1 MRKALSILL
10 VLFIIV
16 TFVACDSGPET
27 PKDEDQTPSGQG
39 DEGGSGSQGSGENQ
53 PPKATYTVTFV
64 QEGVDN
70 VVKTYT
76 EGDPLWLYAPDLPFH
91 NVLGYY
97 YNWDTELDS
106 KVNSDMTVNRIEGEG
121 NVVFFLN
128 VDNHAIKI
136 IERKS
141 SGGWSDIKVSEF
153 PAVPEFEGYEGCW
166 NQTGDIGYFSSS
178 RQDITCWYFST
189 ETYGSTGMPKSFIVP
204 STNGALTFALSEYP
218 IKVTGNDLKFV
229 NKTEFPSAADGLT
242 QITESDCAAVISFL
256 GNDTLKTQFEDNSFN
271 DATDMLVAN
280 EDTSNLGFVNA
291 IKVMRQKTS
300 DNTWSIPRGAESQ
313 YVLKK
318 LIELGIGETFYS
330 YLSAGSSSVNCINSD
345 SFFISN
351 GKKRMVY
358 SYISGGEPVWAQYL
372 FGSTFNGYLWP
383 IKPIEQR

>member
-39 DEGGSGSQGSGENQ
+39 DGGGSGENQ

-76 EGDPLWLYAPDLPFH
+76 EGDSLWLHAPDLPFH

-97 YNWDTELDS
+97 YNWDAELDS

-136 IERKS
+136 IERKMS
-141 SGGWSDIKVSEF
+141 AGWSDIKVSEF
-153 PAVPEFEGYEGCW
+153 PAVPEIEGYDGHW
-166 NQTGDIGYFSSS
+166 DQTGDIGYFSSS
-178 RQDITCWYFST
+178 RQDITCWYSSKEKYDT
-189 ETYGSTGMPKSFIVP
+189 TQMPKSFIVP
-204 STNGALTFALSEYP
+204 GTHGRVAFVLSEYP
-218 IKVTGNDLKFV
+218 IQVTGSTLKHV
-229 NKTEFPSAADGLT
+229 NNTDFASAAEGQT
-242 QITESDCAAVISFL
+242 PITESECADVVAGLSDSFTTY
-256 GNDTLKTQFEDNSFN
+256 NYKQ
-271 DATDMLVAN
+271 ATDYLVQ
-280 EDTSNLGFVNA
+280 NLPDIGFVNA
-291 IKVMRQKTS
+291 IKVMRQETG
-300 DNTWSIPRGAESQ
+300 DNTWSIPRGFAMQ

-318 LIELGIGETFYS
+318 LIDLGTENTYYS
-330 YLSAGSSSVNCINSD
+330 YLSGGDSEVKCILSD
-345 SFFISN
+345 SFFVSN
-351 GKKRMVY
+351 SKKRMVY
-358 SYISGGEPVWAQYL
+358 SRISGGEPVSPEYL
-372 FGSTFNGYLWP
+372 FGGTFSGYLWP
-383 IKPIEQR
+383 IKPTE

>member
-1 MRKALSILL
+1 MRKVLSILL
-10 VLFIIV
+10 VLLIIV
-16 TFVACDSGPET
+16 AFVACDSGPET
-27 PKDEDQTPSGQG
+27 QKEEGQTPSGQG
-39 DEGGSGSQGSGENQ
+39 DGGGSEENQ

-64 QEGVDN
+64 QEGLDN
-70 VVKTYT
+70 VVETYT

-106 KVNSDMTVNRIEGEG
+106 KVTSDMTAIRIEGEG

-136 IERKS
+136 IERKMS
-141 SGGWSDIKVSEF
+141 AGWSDIKVSEF
-153 PAVPEFEGYEGCW
+153 PAVPEIEGYDGHW
-166 NQTGDIGYFSSS
+166 DQTGDIGYFSSS
-178 RQDITCWYFST
+178 RQDITCWYSSKEKYDT
-189 ETYGSTGMPKSFIVP
+189 TQMPKSFIVP
-204 STNGALTFALSEYP
+204 GTHGRVAFVLSEYP
-218 IKVTGNDLKFV
+218 IQVTGSTLKHV
-229 NKTEFPSAADGLT
+229 NNTDFASAAEGQT
-242 QITESDCAAVISFL
+242 PITESDCAAVISFL
-256 GNDTLKTQFEDNSFN
+256 GNDTLKTQFEDSSFK

-351 GKKRMVY
+351 GKKRMGY

-383 IKPIEQR
+383 IKPIE